1 MKFHFYSKLSLR
13 HQIIIPFISIIIGL
27 LVLGFYGVGYF
38 LSIYLQEKK
47 IESVEGIA
55 SLILREFEK
64 EANALQLDARLIADI
79 PQIRQAVTN
88 KNKSKLLK
96 NFLSIKSTLELNFI
110 RIVDKNGEILVDLR
124 DRELVSAQFTNKKV
138 LGQVLSG
145 LYLSSIL
152 SAKQR
157 SQSVLVGVA
166 PLKAKEGVIG
176 GIIVGTTI
184 SDKLL
189 EQIKKK
195 KDEQLSAFSQGKMI
209 ASTSNSAEIKLLQEK
224 VPTAIALPTVIKL
237 DSGKYLV
244 KSVSISGLSGSSL
257 DLVLLESL
265 IPLEKDLQELW
276 IGITIFTFLGALIAI
291 LIGSVI
297 AKLITKRV
305 ENLTIA
311 TKKLAVGD
319 FNIQIDLDG
328 NDEISTLGQAFKFMI
343 NQLTQRD
350 HKINFQ
356 LEELQDK
363 NEILQETLEKL
374 KEAQKQII
382 AQEKL
387 ASLGSLTAG
396 IAHEINTPIGIGVT
410 AASVLEEKTKSLL
423 QLYESG
429 SMKRSELKKYLDTA
443 TQSSQ
448 IILANLNRAA
458 KLIQSFKQVAVDQS
472 SEEQRIF
479 EVKEYL
485 DEILLQLQPKLKKT
499 KHQIEICGYD
509 SLTINNYPG
518 AFSQIITNLIMNS
531 LIHAYNESDS
541 GNIIIKYQ
549 QENKYFILEYEDD
562 GKGIP
567 SDKLNKIFDPF
578 FTTKRNQG
586 GTGLGLHIVYNIVT
600 QKLFG
605 NINCQSHLGVG
616 TKFIIKIP
624 I

>member
-55 SLILREFEK
+55 YLILREFEK

-79 PQIRQAVTN
+79 PQIREAVTN

-166 PLKAKEGVIG
+166 PLKTKEGVIG

-291 LIGSVI
+291 SIGSVI

-328 NDEISTLGQAFKFMI
+328 NDEISSLGQAFKFMI

-531 LIHAYNESDS
+531 LIHAYDESDS